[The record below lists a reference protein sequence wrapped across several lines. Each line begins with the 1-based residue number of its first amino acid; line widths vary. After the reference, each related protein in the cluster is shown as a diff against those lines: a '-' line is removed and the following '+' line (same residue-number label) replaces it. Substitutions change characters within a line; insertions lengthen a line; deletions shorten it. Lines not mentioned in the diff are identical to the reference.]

1 MICSFHQG
9 GQSLSTITTSE
20 IIGNDVSLLFNNGG
34 QQYVLTADTA
44 TQNGVQATV
53 EYLSLLI

>member
-9 GQSLSTITTSE
+9 GQSLSTITISE

-34 QQYVLTADTA
+34 QQYVLTADTV